1 MFELTPE
8 PSEDPYSKGTVM
20 TVSTARLG
28 QAAGIAAAVAGTIF
42 VLVQIN
48 HPATVGASVVTT
60 DWFVRSTAKT
70 VMSALALA
78 GITGMYLR
86 QRSKVGLLGLAG
98 YLLLSF
104 GYLVMLGTEYVG
116 AFVLPT
122 VAKSSPAYVNDVVVT
137 AFGGHPVGDI
147 GPLMVVFAIMG
158 VGYAAGG
165 LLFGIATFRAG
176 ILYRPAAVLL
186 AVGNVSTLSLAVLPD
201 SFNRPM
207 AVPTG
212 IALVG
217 LGVSLWR
224 DQRQQAAV
232 APAAAPAVVARTQA
246 AVR

>member
-1 MFELTPE
+1 
-8 PSEDPYSKGTVM
+8 M

-28 QAAGIAAAVAGTIF
+28 QAAGIAAAVAGAIF

-48 HPATVGASVVTT
+48 HPATVGASAVTT

-78 GITGMYLR
+78 GIAGMYLR
-86 QRSKVGLLGLAG
+86 QRGKVGLLGLAG
-98 YLLLSF
+98 YLLLSL
-104 GYLVMLGTEYVG
+104 GYLLMLATEYAA

-122 VAKSSPAYVNDVVVT
+122 VAKSSPGYVNDVIVT
-137 AFGGHPVGDI
+137 AFGGQPVGDI
-147 GPLMVVFAIMG
+147 GPLMILFVLTG

-165 LLFGIATFRAG
+165 LLFGIATYRAG
-176 ILYRPAAVLL
+176 ILSRGAAALL
-186 AVGNVSTLSLAVLPD
+186 AVGNVSTLALAVLPD
-201 SFNRPM
+201 SFNRPL

-224 DQRQQAAV
+224 DQRDQRDQATI
-232 APAAAPAVVARTQA
+232 APTTAPAVRTRTQA
-246 AVR
+246 VAR